1 MVHADRSF
9 AEVVLTVSLIDGF
22 VDDLLSAFD
31 TQYCIDIGSEY
42 ILHSHHQPL
51 FTFVRAS
58 SAKHCKDKPHTNVV
72 SISYGTSESGPHNEM
87 IRQCNE
93 MGKVALTG
101 VTFVYASGDD
111 GPSVGGTCL
120 DDDGNEVDGEGNF
133 FPDFP
138 GVCQYLTAVGA
149 TQVNP
154 GSSVS
159 HSTYFLSKL

>member
-1 MVHADRSF
+1 MALSTTCSRRSTLST
-9 AEVVLTVSLIDGF
+9 ALTSAVSTF
-22 VDDLLSAFD
+22 F
-31 TQYCIDIGSEY
+31 
-42 ILHSHHQPL
+42 HSHHKPL
-51 FTFVRAS
+51 LTFTRAPT
-58 SAKHCKDKPHTNVV
+58 AKHCKDKPHTNVV

-154 GSSVS
+154 GSSVR
-159 HSTYFLSKL
+159 HFTCFLSKL